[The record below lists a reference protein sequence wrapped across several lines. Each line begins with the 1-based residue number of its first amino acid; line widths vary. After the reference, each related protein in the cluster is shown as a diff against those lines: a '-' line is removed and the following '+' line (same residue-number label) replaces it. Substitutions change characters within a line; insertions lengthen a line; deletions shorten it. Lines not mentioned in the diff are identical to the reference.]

1 MTVRNIVY
9 MAYIKFNKSELV
21 NLEYSL
27 KRELVAGSG
36 SGAYGN
42 TTICMC
48 NTRKYHALLAVPI
61 YNFDGGRYVLL
72 SSVDETLSVAGKDFH
87 LGIHAYGDIYDP
99 RGHKYIRDFE
109 MDPSPVITYEVGG
122 IVLKKSLLFT
132 PDSNQ
137 ILIKYAFVEAPAGTV
152 MSLSPFLAFRR
163 THVLTHKY
171 SEADLSFKEVANGV
185 AYRMYEG
192 FPYLNLQFSEAFEY
206 THNPMWYLGITYSD
220 EYRRGFDCKEDLMVP
235 GSFVFNVKKGT
246 TIVMSAST
254 NEVNPKGIKSRFTR
268 VLSSTIPTDSYENLL
283 LAAAKSMVW
292 DVQGSK
298 QICAGYSW
306 LKPGLLRE
314 TVIALPGIALYGL
327 GDRKLFEEI
336 LDNLIRDN
344 EERLFRRT
352 TQIEA
357 PLLLTDTLQQY
368 IGFGADARRLWG
380 KYGYV
385 LKNILKS
392 YLPGR
397 REEVAMHPNGL
408 LWAQKDG
415 AALTW
420 MNTYI
425 AGRPVN
431 ERPGYQVE
439 VNAMWYNAV
448 CFAIEMEDKYG
459 SDDAFVR
466 IWTPIRNNIENNFKQ
481 VFWSDELGHLADFC
495 GPEGMNREMRPNQ
508 LYAVSLDYS
517 PLDEMS
523 QAAVMRVIRREL
535 VTSRGIRTLS
545 PKDRRYK
552 GVYEGNQNM
561 RDEASYNGCTRP
573 FLLGAYAKACYK
585 LFGRS
590 STSFIS
596 RLIEGFEEDINIHG
610 VGTFSEIYD
619 GDPPHSPH
627 GAISSA
633 LTVAEIIR
641 VKYMIEKNREI

>member
-1 MTVRNIVY
+1 

-21 NLEYSL
+21 NLEYAL
-27 KRELVAGSG
+27 KRELIAGSSTG
-36 SGAYGN
+36 SYGN

-48 NTRKYHALLAVPI
+48 NTRKYHALLAVPV

-72 SSVDETLSVAGKDFH
+72 SSLDETIMHGGKEFH
-87 LGIHAYGDIYDP
+87 LGIHAYGDIYEP

-109 MDPSPVITYEVGG
+109 MDPNPVITYELGG
-122 IVLKKSLLFT
+122 MILKKSLLFSS
-132 PDSNQ
+132 DSDQ
-137 ILIKYAFVEAPAGTV
+137 IMIKYTFVDAPAGTV
-152 MSLSPFLAFRR
+152 MKLSPFLAFRR
-163 THVLTHKY
+163 THALTQKN
-171 SEADLSFKEVANGV
+171 SQADLSFREVENGV

-192 FPYLNLQFSEAFEY
+192 FPYLNLQFSESFGY
-206 THNPMWYLGITYSD
+206 NHNPLWYMGITYSD
-220 EYRRGFDCKEDLMVP
+220 EYRRGFDCREDLLVP
-235 GSFVFNVKKGT
+235 GEFTFSVKKGT
-246 TIVMSAST
+246 TIVVSAST
-254 NEVNPKGIKSRFTR
+254 REVNPKGIKSRFTR
-268 VLSSTIPTDSYENLL
+268 VLSNMLPADSYENLL
-283 LAAAKSMVW
+283 LASAKMMVW
-292 DVQGSK
+292 RTPRGSR
-298 QICAGYSW
+298 QIYAGYSW

-327 GDRKLFEEI
+327 GDKKLFEEI
-336 LDNLIRDN
+336 LDSLIADN
-344 EERLFRRT
+344 QERLFSRT

-357 PLLLTDTLQQY
+357 PLLMTDTLQQY
-368 IGFGADARRLWG
+368 IHYGADARKVWA
-380 KYGYV
+380 KYGGT
-385 LKNILKS
+385 LKGILES

-397 REEVAMHPNGL
+397 RAEAAVHPNGL
-408 LWAQKDG
+408 IWAQKDG
-415 AALTW
+415 TALTW
-420 MNTYI
+420 MNTYV

-448 CFAIEMEDKYG
+448 CFAVDMESKYG
-459 SDDAFVR
+459 ADRAFIDEWSHVKTR
-466 IWTPIRNNIENNFKQ
+466 IEDNFTRM
-481 VFWSDELGHLADFC
+481 FWSDSLGHLADFV
-495 GPEGMNREMRPNQ
+495 GPDGMSTETRPNQ

-517 PLDEMS
+517 PVDELT
-523 QAAVMRVIRREL
+523 QAAVMKVIRREL

-545 PKDRRYK
+545 PKDRKYW

-573 FLLGAYAKACYK
+573 FLLGNFIKAAYR

-590 STSFIS
+590 TESLAE
-596 RLIEGFEEDINIHG
+596 RLIEGFGADLNIHG

-641 VKYMIEKNREI
+641 VKYLIEKNREE